1 MFDTRLRASPAGRR
15 RALCIGIDSYRRHP
29 LAGAQADALAWST
42 ALQQLGFASPVML
55 TNHNA
60 TRQAILDAW
69 HTLVTSSVPGD
80 AIVLEYAGHGTLV
93 TDIDGDELASAFS
106 PTQDEAICPVD
117 FDRDGLIIDD
127 EIGRILDL
135 LPSGVSATCF
145 FDCCHAASMTRD
157 GGPGCPVPRTLA
169 LRPIEIERHHE
180 RGAHARAPSQPS
192 QPSQPIQPRCVRD
205 VPEVGY
211 YACRSDELAWETQGR
226 GDFTR
231 HALDVLRTVGDDV
244 TNEGFLN
251 AVIASLGSAAR
262 QTPMLICAPALRGA
276 RLFAASA

>member
-1 MFDTRLRASPAGRR
+1 MFDTQFRASPTGTRRCEPLIGRR
-15 RALCIGIDSYRRHP
+15 QALCIGIDAYRRHP
-29 LAGAQADALAWST
+29 LSGAQADALAWSA
-42 ALQQLGFASPVML
+42 ALQQLGFMPPVML

-69 HTLVTSSVPGD
+69 HTLVTSSQPGD
-80 AIVLEYAGHGTLV
+80 AIVLQYAGHGTLV
-93 TDIDGDELASAFS
+93 ADLNEDERASATS

-157 GGPGCPVPRTLA
+157 ADPDCPMPRTLA
-169 LRPIEIERHHE
+169 LRQAEIERY
-180 RGAHARAPSQPS
+180 HARAASPRAPSQA
-192 QPSQPIQPRCVRD
+192 RCVRAT
-205 VPEVGY
+205 PEVGF
-211 YACRSDELAWETQGR
+211 YACRSDEIAWETQGR

-231 HALDVLRTVGDDV
+231 HALHVLRTLGDEA

-251 AVIASLGSAAR
+251 AVIASFGPATR
-262 QTPMLICAPALRGA
+262 QTPMLVCAPALRGA
-276 RLFAASA
+276 RLFAMTA